1 MQIKKNFW
9 KNKNV
14 LITGHTGFKG
24 SWLTLILH
32 YLGSN
37 INGIALN
44 PTGKKNIFN
53 LLKINKIL
61 KKDYRKNILDLPNL
75 KNVIKKTK
83 PKIIF
88 HLAAQ
93 PLVIESFKDS
103 RKTVMTNIVG
113 TSNVLEAVK
122 GHTSVKCVIIV
133 TTDKVYQ
140 NYNNKKFFTENSTLG
155 GDDIYSGTKACC
167 EILSNSY
174 SKSFFSNKNIN
185 IATVRAGNCIGGGDW
200 TKDRIVKDCL
210 ENFFKNKDLK
220 LRNPLAERPWQH
232 VIEPLTGY
240 LMLSEKLCSSQGNKF
255 SGAWNFGPNLKQ
267 NMKVVDLAKLVK
279 KSINSKSKII
289 IGKKNK
295 KLLNKKIKFFESK
308 YLSINSKKALNK
320 LRWRSRL
327 SIKSSVNLTTD
338 WHKALILRKNLFK
351 VSMEQIKKYIEN

>member
-1 MQIKKNFW
+1 MQIKKDFW

-14 LITGHTGFKG
+14 LITGQTGFKG

-44 PTGKKNIFN
+44 PIGKKNIFN

-122 GHTSVKCVIIV
+122 GHTSVKCVKIEN
-133 TTDKVYQ
+133 TDKVYQ
-140 NYNNKKFFTENSTLG
+140 NYNIHF
-155 GDDIYSGTKACC
+155 
-167 EILSNSY
+167 
-174 SKSFFSNKNIN
+174 
-185 IATVRAGNCIGGGDW
+185 
-200 TKDRIVKDCL
+200 
-210 ENFFKNKDLK
+210 
-220 LRNPLAERPWQH
+220 
-232 VIEPLTGY
+232 
-240 LMLSEKLCSSQGNKF
+240 
-255 SGAWNFGPNLKQ
+255 
-267 NMKVVDLAKLVK
+267 
-279 KSINSKSKII
+279 
-289 IGKKNK
+289 
-295 KLLNKKIKFFESK
+295 
-308 YLSINSKKALNK
+308 
-320 LRWRSRL
+320 
-327 SIKSSVNLTTD
+327 
-338 WHKALILRKNLFK
+338 
-351 VSMEQIKKYIEN
+351 